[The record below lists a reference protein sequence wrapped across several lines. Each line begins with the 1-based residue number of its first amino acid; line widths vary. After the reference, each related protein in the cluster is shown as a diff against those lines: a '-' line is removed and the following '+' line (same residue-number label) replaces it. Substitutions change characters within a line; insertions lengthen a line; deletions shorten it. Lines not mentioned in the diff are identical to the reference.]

1 MDTRRI
7 TGQTKIMLL
16 MADPVSHVVGTE
28 AITAFIRASGHDFIC
43 VPVHVGAQHLAA
55 AIDALRGFRNCVGSG
70 VTIPHKI
77 PVLPLLDELTARA
90 RTIGSVNYIRRD
102 PDGKLTGDNVDGS
115 GFVRGAA
122 EAGIELGGLRVLLL
136 GAGGAGRSVAFALA
150 EAGVAELVI
159 SNRNQGKALA
169 LVSSVSAAYPGVR
182 VRIGDTDASG
192 FDMVVNATSLG
203 MAGKDDGDPVDLATL
218 SSDMIVADIVMRPEK
233 TRLLQ
238 AAEDKGCRL
247 LFGRQMMDG
256 QLALAQAFL
265 GLT

>member
-1 MDTRRI
+1 MDERRI

-28 AITAFIRASGHDFIC
+28 AITAFMRAAGHDFVC
-43 VPVHVGAQHLAA
+43 VPVHVGAQDLTT
-55 AIDALRGFRNCVGSG
+55 AIQALRGFRNCVGSG

-102 PDGKLTGDNVDGS
+102 PDGKLTGDNVDGA
-115 GFVRGAA
+115 GFVRGAT
-122 EAGIELGGLRVLLL
+122 EAGIRFAGLRVLLL
-136 GAGGAGRSVAFALA
+136 GAGGAGRSLAFAVA

-159 SNRNQGKALA
+159 SNRDHAKALGLVDA
-169 LVSSVSAAYPGVR
+169 VSSAFPQASVR
-182 VRIGDTDASG
+182 TGEADATG
-192 FDMVVNATSLG
+192 FDMVINATSLG
-203 MAGKDDGDPVDLATL
+203 MVGKDSVDPMDFSTL
-218 SSDMIVADIVMRPEK
+218 SKGMIVADIVMKPER

-238 AAEDKGCRL
+238 AAEARGCRL

-256 QLALAQAFL
+256 QLALARAFL
-265 GLT
+265 GL

>member
-1 MDTRRI
+1 MDERRI

-16 MADPVSHVVGTE
+16 MADPVSHVVGSE
-28 AITAFIRASGHDFIC
+28 AITAFIRAVGHDFVC
-43 VPVHVGAQHLAA
+43 VPVHVGAQDLTA
-55 AIDALRGFRNCVGSG
+55 AIQALRGFRNCVGSG

-102 PDGKLTGDNVDGS
+102 QDGKLTGDNVDGA
-115 GFVRGAA
+115 GFVRGAT
-122 EAGIELGGLRVLLL
+122 EAGVQLNGLRVLLL
-136 GAGGAGRSVAFALA
+136 GAGGAGRSLAFAFA

-159 SNRNQGKALA
+159 SNRDHAKALG
-169 LVSSVSAAYPGVR
+169 LVDAASSAFPQVLVRTGVA
-182 VRIGDTDASG
+182 DATG

-203 MAGKDDGDPVDLATL
+203 MVGGEDGDPIDIATL
-218 SSDMIVADIVMRPEK
+218 SAGMVVADIVMKPEK

-238 AAEDKGCRL
+238 AAEARGCRL

-256 QLALAQAFL
+256 QLALARAFL
-265 GLT
+265 GL